1 LFSALAAWGLVN
13 AQLPPELAANPAP
26 ASFASSLTAI
36 TLAEL
41 GDKTFFMALIL
52 AARHRPRWVYL
63 GAFSALAAVTLISLG
78 LGYGLRELIPA
89 AVITW
94 LATAL
99 FLGFGIKLLLDAR
112 GLASDAA
119 AEEEKAAEEAVN
131 QAERQQPI
139 ITPWAV
145 IWESFSLVF
154 IAELGD
160 RTQFATILLA
170 TAPAFSFGGL
180 LAGTLVGHALVTGLA
195 VGAGKWIGAAS
206 VSCGSIDSAAACS
219 WPLAWRR
226 WCRPWRGKPPEPEG
240 AGRQRCG
247 RDGKLLRFFPWELG
261 VIGFHAW
268 GSRCC

>member
-1 LFSALAAWGLVN
+1 MAFSCGRIGFVIACWPLFSALAAWGLIT

-89 AVITW
+89 HVIPW

-99 FLGFGIKLLLDAR
+99 FLGFGIKLLLDAQ

-119 AEEEKAAEEAVN
+119 SEEEKEAEAAVN

-139 ITPWAV
+139 VTPWAV
-145 IWESFSLVF
+145 IWESFALVF

-195 VGAGKWIGAAS
+195 VGAGKWIGGRISELWLYRLSGGLFLAFGLAS
-206 VSCGSIDSAAACS
+206 LVQA
-219 WPLAWRR
+219 LA
-226 WCRPWRGKPPEPEG
+226 GKT
-240 AGRQRCG
+240 A
-247 RDGKLLRFFPWELG
+247 
-261 VIGFHAW
+261 
-268 GSRCC
+268 